1 MHIIVFP
8 PWQFTFVTPKIKS
21 SLYPD
26 SDIQHN
32 YLKQNIENI
41 YTRMCPEKLKTTY

>member
-8 PWQFTFVTPKIKS
+8 MWQFTFVTPKIKS

-26 SDIQHN
+26 SDIQLN
-32 YLKQNIENI
+32 YFIENI

>member
-26 SDIQHN
+26 SDIQ
-32 YLKQNIENI
+32 NIENI
-41 YTRMCPEKLKTTY
+41 YTLMCPEKLKTTY